1 MAEPHALD
9 GMSWDDRQQLKEAV
23 CDAVLERTRRVVS
36 GEGVHGAVILG
47 EKPSRVLASAFIL
60 PRLNEDGDDESSDI
74 KIPAHGIDLRV
85 RPAAGA
91 LRVLPNLSVY
101 VRALP
106 TAAELFGRDG
116 RLIPRA
122 DFNDAARQH
131 AKDQISRRASA
142 EIPRGT
148 PSGERAVRRA
158 AISREI
164 YIAMGVGVPPAA
176 RLPGGDDRD
185 DAAVEEGVPPSQV
198 LGGRLRIPDRLSR
211 RYDIPQKW
219 IRLRVDVPQLELPL
233 PCDPDRWQALAADHK
248 TELLRSIRTAYV
260 GLDRVADRSK

>member
-1 MAEPHALD
+1 MAEPRALD
-9 GMSWDDRQQLKEAV
+9 GMPWDDRQQLKEAV

-74 KIPAHGIDLRV
+74 KIPAHGIDFRV
-85 RPAAGA
+85 RPAVGA

-122 DFNDAARQH
+122 DFNDTAPSAREGSNH
-131 AKDQISRRASA
+131 AGAPRRKFHGVRLRASA
-142 EIPRGT
+142 PFAG
-148 PSGERAVRRA
+148 A

-198 LGGRLRIPDRLSR
+198 LGGRLRIPDQLSR
-211 RYDIPQKW
+211 RYDIPPKMDSSP
-219 IRLRVDVPQLELPL
+219 R
-233 PCDPDRWQALAADHK
+233 
-248 TELLRSIRTAYV
+248 
-260 GLDRVADRSK
+260 